1 MDSKKCEDCNMW
13 IKVGCVGCYD
23 CFPSPADDIRHEA
36 KLKAKE
42 KEKNKLRDAG
52 KKLLFNIT

>member
-1 MDSKKCEDCNMW
+1 MDFKRCEDCNKW
-13 IKVGCVGCYD
+13 IKGNYDLCYD
-23 CFPSPADDIRHEA
+23 CFQDEIDEKEEA
-36 KLKAKE
+36 KEKAKE